1 MRYLIVLVV
10 LLHAGDLHG
19 FVSNLIEKRRPTV
32 RLSRQGSTFLTN
44 PSVLAMAYII
54 VILKLLF
61 QLDDIVEK

>member
-1 MRYLIVLVV
+1 MRYFILLVV
-10 LLHAGDLHG
+10 SLHAGEMHC
-19 FVSNLIEKRRPTV
+19 FVINLIEKHRPTV

-54 VILKLLF
+54 VILRLLF